1 MAALKLIYAKLLAGE
16 IFGKIDEHRMGGTY
30 FWDVLSADRQYIYWQ
45 DHGSSAN
52 RLSVQNLEW
61 ILKNI
66 FRMTPEEFLF
76 EYTTYSKW
84 KRIDQA
90 YESLKGHAC

>member
-1 MAALKLIYAKLLAGE
+1 MTALKLIYANLLKGE
-16 IFGKIDEHRMGGTY
+16 AFGRIEKHRMGGTY
-30 FWDVLSADRQYIYWQ
+30 FWDVLSADNQYIYWRNY
-45 DHGSSAN
+45 GSSAN
-52 RLSVQNLEW
+52 RLSVKNLEW

-76 EYTTYSKW
+76 EYTTYTEYR
-84 KRIDQA
+84 RIDNA